1 MGDCRREP
9 PLSQM
14 LEDPMTRAVMLSDRV
29 DVSELRLL
37 LSAAR
42 ERIAEADRGGAG
54 HRLFSPTTL

>member
-1 MGDCRREP
+1 MGDYRREP

-29 DVSELRLL
+29 DVGELRLL

-42 ERIAEADRGGAG
+42 DRIAEADRDGAG
-54 HRLFSPTTL
+54 HGSPTML